1 MEKVFTTDESF
12 VEHDETTVAPDQET
26 APVSDQEPP
35 EPEKKYSDADLDRI
49 IKRRLNQERRRV
61 EKALMN
67 DPRER
72 DLAERERAVQT
83 RELKASARELLR
95 KDGLPD
101 TVAEL
106 LDYDSGP
113 DGFNASYDAVGRSF
127 SEAVG
132 MGVKNALRGSTPK
145 TGSTYHDPIADI
157 FRSTSRR

>member
-83 RELKASARELLR
+83 R
-95 KDGLPD
+95 
-101 TVAEL
+101 
-106 LDYDSGP
+106 
-113 DGFNASYDAVGRSF
+113 
-127 SEAVG
+127 
-132 MGVKNALRGSTPK
+132 
-145 TGSTYHDPIADI
+145 
-157 FRSTSRR
+157 